1 MPRFSAL
8 VSLWCAILLITS
20 ILRSKYYRNRI
31 YHRINLGCGLN
42 IILLCVLKLW
52 GSAAEPTNNNIWAR
66 GTIATCSISGFLHHI
81 AIFIIPQYYCAL
93 SLLSYAAFRNKI
105 RLSNFCRI
113 EKWIHIGVYV
123 FPLAAATYLLTLRAF
138 NPTIHGCSLASIP
151 VGCGDETTTDE
162 ELLPCDRGPNNI
174 SQLQWLFWGLPSL
187 LFFSIP
193 TVVLFLLCVEVKKN
207 KGTTTKHIALHI
219 ASSLYETTCYIF
231 AKKGLVFYAHHVV
244 TICGCCT
251 MLFFGK
257 AAYWCCLLGLV
268 EGTNIPLGIVLGGP
282 FRTTSFKN
290 TLLYKINGIVLWIMY
305 VILRGPVIFALY
317 FLQQDINEHGDTT
330 AYLIK
335 GNDRVNLIWNGYMW
349 LVGLF
354 LWGLSIV
361 WFTQITNGMLK
372 ALGFKKSKTSKK
384 VE

>member
-207 KGTTTKHIALHI
+207 KGTTTKHQSVAISIAKQ
-219 ASSLYETTCYIF
+219 SSLFILVLFWTYFFRFIDLLTFINFGPNFILNLLANINEALIGLWIYIPYYWYFRRNTFYENTNNTSST
-231 AKKGLVFYAHHVV
+231 VV
-244 TICGCCT
+244 NNNNQSKSD
-251 MLFFGK
+251 LFND
-257 AAYWCCLLGLV
+257 
-268 EGTNIPLGIVLGGP
+268 ES
-282 FRTTSFKN
+282 TTSNEELKSIMSNRNSKWLEQKQRKKN
-290 TLLYKINGIVLWIMY
+290 ISGKYDSEVFDGSNTS
-305 VILRGPVIFALY
+305 
-317 FLQQDINEHGDTT
+317 QDSPW
-330 AYLIK
+330 ASY
-335 GNDRVNLIWNGYMW
+335 
-349 LVGLF
+349 
-354 LWGLSIV
+354 
-361 WFTQITNGMLK
+361 ITEGVDDDYDYEGRM
-372 ALGFKKSKTSKK
+372 
-384 VE
+384 